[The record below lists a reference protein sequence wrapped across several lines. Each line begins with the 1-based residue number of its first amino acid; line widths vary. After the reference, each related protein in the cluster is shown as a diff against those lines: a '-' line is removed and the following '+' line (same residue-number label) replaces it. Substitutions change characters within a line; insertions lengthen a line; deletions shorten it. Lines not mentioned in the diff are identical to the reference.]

1 MRSLPYPHNTDTVQY
16 QRQPVCRRIGGLS
29 YQAFLNACV
38 IDKENNLICK
48 VEFGGLSCSI
58 GFTRER

>member
-16 QRQPVCRRIGGLS
+16 QRQPVYRRIGGLS

-38 IDKENNLICK
+38 IDKENWK

-58 GFTRER
+58 GFIREH